1 MKRSKVSIVPK
12 RRRPKKP
19 FLIAITGTPGTGK
32 TLLAKKLSLLLNANY
47 LNLNKLALKRGL
59 KEGFDRQR
67 KVYII
72 NEKGLY
78 RVIKPLLRSLK
89 AYVAD
94 SHLSHHLPVSKVS
107 FCIVARCDLKTLKNR
122 LKRRKYAPRKI
133 AENLEAEALG
143 ICLGEARELGHNV
156 IEINCSKQIP
166 KSKFIQILRQVRT

>member
-1 MKRSKVSIVPK
+1 MM
-12 RRRPKKP
+12 
-19 FLIAITGTPGTGK
+19 G
-32 TLLAKKLSLLLNANY
+32 
-47 LNLNKLALKRGL
+47 
-59 KEGFDRQR
+59 
-67 KVYII
+67 KVYIF